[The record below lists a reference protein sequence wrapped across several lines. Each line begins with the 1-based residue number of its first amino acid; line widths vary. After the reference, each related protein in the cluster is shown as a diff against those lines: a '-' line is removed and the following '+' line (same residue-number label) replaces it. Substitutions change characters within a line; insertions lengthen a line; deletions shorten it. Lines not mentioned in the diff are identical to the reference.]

1 MAAPSSLWRR
11 LARAEHDWVTTIK
24 PVDPVEMSMEPS
36 FVRDLPDA
44 VLRRLW
50 RLSAGGV
57 AAGQLGRVPGGASN
71 DALGNQAASLGH
83 ELIRRGLI

>member
-1 MAAPSSLWRR
+1 MDAPSSLWRR
-11 LARAEHDWVTTIK
+11 LARAEHDGVATIDL
-24 PVDPVEMSMEPS
+24 VDPVEMSMEPS

-50 RLSAGGV
+50 RLSASGV
-57 AAGQLGRVPGGASN
+57 AAGQVGRVPGGASD
-71 DALGNQAASLGH
+71 DALGKQAASLGY